1 MPVSNCT
8 AYVALPRICHGTH
21 GAGGRRQR
29 DMMCLEAEL
38 VKFYIVAGLSYPA
51 APFPFPR

>member
-8 AYVALPRICHGTH
+8 ACVALPRICHGTH

-38 VKFYIVAGLSYPA
+38 VKFCIVAGLSYPA